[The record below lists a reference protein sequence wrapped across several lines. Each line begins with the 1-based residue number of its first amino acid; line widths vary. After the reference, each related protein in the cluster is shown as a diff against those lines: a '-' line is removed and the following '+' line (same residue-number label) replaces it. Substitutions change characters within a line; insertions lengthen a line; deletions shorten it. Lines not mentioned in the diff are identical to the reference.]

1 MGLITLFAL
10 EKFPPVIVSVASA
23 AIMLVLGY
31 LPREDMEQVFAN
43 PAPITIAAMFI
54 LSGALVRT
62 GVVEAVASAASRRT
76 KRYPRLS
83 IGEIFGG
90 TFFASALVNNTPVV
104 IILIP
109 VVRQIARVARVS
121 AKALLIPLSY
131 LSIMGGTLTLIGTS
145 TNLLVDGIAQREGE
159 PAFGIFELTQV
170 GLIAAAAGIAFL
182 MIAGR
187 YLLPGG
193 THDGSDSEG
202 VAPLEKR
209 YLTQLMVEAGSPLI
223 DTRYVDLPLLSRA
236 GVNLMGFQRGQSIH
250 RKVASDASIAAGD
263 RILLAAD
270 QTELLSLAEAHG
282 EAIGVANASSHL
294 PKEQLRIVQAS
305 IVPTHPALGRR
316 LSEIPFLGK
325 TRARVL
331 GVSRSRHLP
340 GPTLTEMQLRAADHL
355 LIEGGPDCIRAIE
368 SNVTH
373 ILQVSR

>member
-1 MGLITLFAL
+1 
-10 EKFPPVIVSVASA
+10 
-23 AIMLVLGY
+23 
-31 LPREDMEQVFAN
+31 
-43 PAPITIAAMFI
+43 
-54 LSGALVRT
+54 
-62 GVVEAVASAASRRT
+62 
-76 KRYPRLS
+76 
-83 IGEIFGG
+83 
-90 TFFASALVNNTPVV
+90 
-104 IILIP
+104 
-109 VVRQIARVARVS
+109 
-121 AKALLIPLSY
+121 
-131 LSIMGGTLTLIGTS
+131 
-145 TNLLVDGIAQREGE
+145 
-159 PAFGIFELTQV
+159 
-170 GLIAAAAGIAFL
+170 

-305 IVPTHPALGRR
+305 IAPTHPALGRR

-368 SNVTH
+368 SNVNLIDIAEPEARPFRRLKAPVAIATMLG
-373 ILQVSR
+373 IIGLASIDVWSIELLAITGVAVVLLARCIDPEEAWRSIDGNVIVLIFGMLAFGVGLQQAGTVDLIVGMGIGSSTALFGESGG